1 MPGPIF
7 RRGEQLTLNPVEPED
22 YGFVH
27 RQFNDPVVRRG
38 INKQRPYTREDVVE
52 AIESEGTTYLL
63 ACADGTSVGLVFLFR
78 IDEVADRA
86 ELGYLVAPD
95 EQGNGYATEA
105 ARLTAEYAADE
116 LGFRKLVA
124 RVFETNPPSM
134 RVLEKIGF
142 ESEGLLRDHYLI
154 DGEYV
159 DAQLYGWF
167 SDRQRGYSRA
177 VDFHSRNNI
186 KNWIYK
192 WYK

>member
-7 RRGEQLTLNPVEPED
+7 RRGERLTLNPVEPED
-22 YGFVH
+22 HGFVH
-27 RQFNDPVVRRG
+27 RQFNDPAVRRG

-52 AIESEGTTYLL
+52 VISSEGTTYLL
-63 ACADGTSVGLVFLFR
+63 ACDDSEPVGLVFLFR

-105 ARLTAEYAADE
+105 ARLTVEYAAEE
-116 LGFRKLVA
+116 LGLRKLVA

-142 ESEGLLRDHYLI
+142 ESEGVLKDHYLI

-167 SDRQRGYSRA
+167 SDR
-177 VDFHSRNNI
+177 
-186 KNWIYK
+186 
-192 WYK
+192 